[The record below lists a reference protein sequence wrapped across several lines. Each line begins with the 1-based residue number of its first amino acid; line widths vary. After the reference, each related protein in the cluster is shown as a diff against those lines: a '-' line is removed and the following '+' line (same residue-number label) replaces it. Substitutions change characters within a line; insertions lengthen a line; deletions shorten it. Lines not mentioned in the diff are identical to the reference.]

1 VRRLLTALL
10 LASAFPA
17 LAQHDISKVEPAPE
31 HGAIATPI
39 PKNRGMKKYD
49 IPDLAG
55 AAQALGSQ
63 LIDGRLRKP
72 LLDFVTTEGPI
83 TQRVSVF
90 EGGLVVVN
98 MSGAATI
105 RKKMLIPEDALALY
119 VSHVSAK
126 ALDGIEKH
134 SLAQPEA
141 DARAQLRIYDGDG
154 KFVERIFNPRRV
166 LPNELHQQIAPLR
179 DLLLAISEDRGV
191 TSSVAGYMPKP
202 GDELVADDGKGY
214 RVVRVVPSGDPVVE
228 LKCLDE
234 PTTIYVAQRNLHL
247 YFVGARAH

>member
-10 LASAFPA
+10 FASALPA
-17 LAQHDISKVEPAPE
+17 LAQHDISKVAPAPE
-31 HGAIATPI
+31 HGVIATPI
-39 PKNRGMKKYD
+39 PKKRGMKKYD

-55 AAQALGSQ
+55 AEQALGSQ

-72 LLDFVTTEGPI
+72 VLDFLITEGSI
-83 TQRVSVF
+83 AQRVSVF

-98 MSGAATI
+98 MTGAATI
-105 RKKMLIPEDALALY
+105 RKKMLIPPDALARY

-126 ALDGIEKH
+126 TLDAIEKQ
-134 SLAQPEA
+134 SLARPEA
-141 DARAQLRIYDGDG
+141 GARAQIRVYDGEG
-154 KFVERIFNPRRV
+154 KFVERVFNPRRV

-179 DLLLAISEDRGV
+179 DLLLAVSEDRGV
-191 TSSVAGYMPKP
+191 TSSVAGYVPQP
-202 GDELVADDGKGY
+202 GDELVSDDGKGY

-234 PTTIYVAQRNLHL
+234 PTTIYVTQRDLHL
-247 YFVGARAH
+247 YFVGARPH